1 MTRTLKIVFACGA
14 MALLASPLSATTYL
28 GGDGV
33 TTVIRGIEVP
43 GTTPLNLNLVDN
55 AYYEVTNRGGA
66 ANPAVYLTHPAPCRT
81 GDPAYF
87 GATFLNPTDTA
98 IVVTQVDLVSSPR
111 ELFRLGGGLPAGV
124 RPTTGWAWIS
134 NFNLRWTGTVSVP
147 AHGAYDFIVNSQAT
161 GQNNNSVSLIGTV
174 LTSTG
179 QPFVSAEY
187 PTQTSG
193 TNFTANVYYY
203 EGAQRDY
210 VEGVDTH
217 FPKTFTV
224 QLKETSNGGDIPEGT
239 TLTITIPRTWSNVS
253 VPSGQ
258 IGWGPAAIVQPT
270 ATTDG
275 RIVVT
280 DTLWVKKNTAQWNI
294 KDRVNANFVF
304 TVTPPNVGTHSLYLF
319 PTVLS
324 GNGISSRC
332 DAAVQ
337 AYVAPPSGGIGGELS
352 RQVLMAVPNPGQANK
367 KAYFGVATFV
377 NPTDTPVVV
386 TQVDLF
392 SDVDFFN
399 KVTNQ
404 IRPGSGWKRINA
416 RNIRWTGV
424 VGVDAHGAFDFMVV
438 ASLTGHD
445 DVLANITGVAR
456 ISGGGSY
463 TSPVYHSSTA
473 HGNTPVANVYYL
485 SGGAIHAAVTGPISG
500 MPASLTVEIRESANT
515 RDIPA
520 GTTLNIV
527 VPKTWAAIVVPGGQA
542 GWGPAAIVQPTLT
555 TDGRITVSTTTPIL
569 RNTVRDFN
577 YTATAPLGIQTN
589 SLYKFPTYLTNGSTS
604 VCDAIVQVLPPP
616 TCGIMVQHTSPVV
629 TDDTTLVTSLSVELH
644 LKSTAN
650 TLYFLQI
657 YNFATASWENLNSD
671 TVGTNEQTWLASITS
686 DIPFYMDPASQRIR
700 VRVFS
705 MSTLSHTLQENFL
718 AYEVTSAYWADAING
733 SDLNPGTRWRPFQ
746 TILHAAAVMR
756 GGQICYVRNGTYDG
770 DIPIQPRHTG
780 RALFPT
786 IFQAEDGQ
794 YPVVS
799 NPGMVNG
806 FFDSA
811 GAYVRIQGF
820 TVRGASQVGVYLYN
834 ARHCEVLEN
843 TVEVPDFGYGILS
856 EGGGAHRIDGNTVSP
871 ASGATFPF
879 EGVWIY
885 QSDSLEVSGNRVDR
899 MADCGIRV
907 DFGSN
912 GYYHNNI
919 STGNVQGMDFVYAGS
934 NRAYNNTCHGNRDCG
949 IHANNLAGTITTLNN
964 SLTNNDFGCGRYDL
978 MGNITSDFNNLWG
991 NRRSDY
997 VYYNGYGVTP
1007 GANDIHSDPLYEP
1020 DYSLQAGSPLID
1032 AGTDVGL
1039 PFVGAAPDIGAVE
1052 FGLFGAPGVQSGK
1065 DQPSLLPK
1073 AFGISQN
1080 YPNPVNRET
1089 RINYQLPK
1097 SATVS
1102 LKIYNISGQIVK
1114 TLMEEVKT
1122 PGYHSVRWDRKDSN
1136 GKEVGSGIYLYRF
1149 TAGDYSAVKKLLVV
1163 R

>member
-1 MTRTLKIVFACGA
+1 MRTLKALS
-14 MALLASPLSATTYL
+14 LLAAVSLLSAPLYATTYL

-66 ANPAVYLTHPAPCRT
+66 ANPAVYLTLPAPCREH
-81 GDPAYF
+81 DPANF

-98 IVVTQVDLVSSPR
+98 IIITRVDLVSSPL
-111 ELFRLGGGLPAGV
+111 EFFHQGGGLPAGI
-124 RPTTGWAWIS
+124 RPATGWAWIS
-134 NFNLRWTGTVSVP
+134 NSNLRWTGTVSVP
-147 AHGAYDFIVNSQAT
+147 AHGAYDFIVNSEAT
-161 GQNNNSVSLIGTV
+161 DHNNYSVTIVGTV
-174 LTSTG
+174 VTSTG
-179 QPFVSAEY
+179 QTFSSTAY
-187 PTQTSG
+187 PTATTG
-193 TNFTANVYYY
+193 INYTANVYYY
-203 EGAQRDY
+203 DGTQRDY

-224 QLKETSNGGDIPEGT
+224 QLKESSNGADIPAGT

-258 IGWGPAAIVQPT
+258 IGWGTAAIVQPT
-270 ATTDG
+270 STTDG
-275 RIVVT
+275 RIIVT
-280 DTLWVKKNTAQWNI
+280 DNLPVRRNTSRWNTGGQ
-294 KDRVNANFVF
+294 VSANFVF

-324 GNGISSRC
+324 GSGISSRC

-337 AYVAPPSGGIGGELS
+337 AYVAPPSGGIGGETS
-352 RQVLMAVPNPGQANK
+352 RQVLMAVPNPGEANRN
-367 KAYFGVATFV
+367 AYFGVATVV
-377 NPTDTPVVV
+377 NPTDTPIVV
-386 TQVDLF
+386 TRVDLY
-392 SDVDFFN
+392 SDVNFFRR
-399 KVTNQ
+399 VSSQ
-404 IRPGSGWKRINA
+404 IRPGSGWQRINA

-438 ASLTGHD
+438 ASLTGTHG
-445 DVLANITGVAR
+445 VQAHITGVAR
-456 ISGGGSY
+456 TTGGATY
-463 TSPVYHSSTA
+463 TSTVYHSSTGS
-473 HGNTPVANVYYL
+473 GNTYAANLYYL
-485 SGGAIHAAVTGPISG
+485 SGGVVHAAVTGPISG
-500 MPASLTVEIRESANT
+500 MPASLTVEIRESGGD

-527 VPKTWAAIVVPGGQA
+527 IPKTWSAVVVPGGQT
-542 GWGPAAIVQPTLT
+542 GWGAATIVQPTLS
-555 TDGRITVSTTTPIL
+555 TDGRITVSITTLIP

-577 YTATAPLGIQTN
+577 YTVTAPVGIQTN

-616 TCGIMVQHTSPVV
+616 TCGIMVQHASPVV
-629 TDDTTLVTSLSVELH
+629 TDDTTRVNLLSVELH
-644 LKSTAN
+644 LKSPVNA
-650 TLYFLQI
+650 LFYLQI
-657 YNFATASWENLNSD
+657 FNYSTNSWENLYAD
-671 TVGTNEQTWLASITS
+671 TVGPSEQTWLAAVTS
-686 DIPFYMDPASQRIR
+686 NIPFYLNPATQRVLI
-700 VRVFS
+700 RVFS
-705 MSTLSHTLQENFL
+705 LSTGNYTLQENYL

-733 SDLNPGTRWRPFQ
+733 LDTNPGTRWRPFQ

-756 GGQICYVRNGTYDG
+756 GGQICYVRNGTYEG

-780 RALFPT
+780 RTLFPT

-806 FFDSA
+806 FYDSA
-811 GAYVRIQGF
+811 GAYVHIKGF
-820 TVRGASQVGVYLYN
+820 TIRGASQVGVYLLG

-919 STGNVQGMDFVYAGS
+919 STGNVQGIDFVYAGS
-934 NRAYNNTCHGNRDCG
+934 NRAYNNTCDGNRDCG
-949 IHANNLAGTITTLNN
+949 IHANDLTGTITTLNN
-964 SLTNNDFGCGRYDL
+964 SLTNNDFGFGRYDNL
-978 MGNITSDFNNLWG
+978 GNITSDYNNLWG

-1007 GANDIHSDPLYEP
+1007 GASDIHTDPLYNP

-1065 DQPSLLPK
+1065 DQTPLLPK

-1080 YPNPVNRET
+1080 FPNPFNRET
-1089 RINYQLPK
+1089 RINYQIPK
-1097 SATVS
+1097 SAAVS
-1102 LKIYNISGQIVK
+1102 IKIYNISGQIVK
-1114 TLMEEVKT
+1114 TLTEEVKT
-1122 PGYHSVRWDRKDSN
+1122 AGYHSVRWDRKDSN

-1149 TAGDYSAVKKLLVV
+1149 TAGGYSAVKKLLVV